1 MDNGSLT
8 HMTNDKKIFSRFQ
21 EEGGGMLVELGNDAI
36 YLVKGLGSIS
46 FQMPLGDALVL
57 DFALY
62 VFDLEKSLL
71 SIS

>member
-1 MDNGSLT
+1 M
-8 HMTNDKKIFSRFQ
+8 
-21 EEGGGMLVELGNDAI
+21 ELGDDVM